1 MDYNQK
7 ILMEN
12 VKQSLIEKM
21 ADFLDDPSLATD
33 LYLAKLKEH
42 KPREKS
48 ELHIRMAKAAFFE
61 FKNTIITDGT
71 ETTRT
76 NF

>member
-1 MDYNQK
+1 
-7 ILMEN
+7 MEN
-12 VKQSLIEKM
+12 VEQSLIEKM

-33 LYLAKLKEH
+33 LYLAKLKEPE
-42 KPREKS
+42 PREKS
-48 ELHIRMAKAAFFE
+48 ELHIRMAKAAFSE
-61 FKNTIITDGT
+61 YKKTMLNEGT

>member
-12 VKQSLIEKM
+12 VEQSLIEKM

-33 LYLAKLKEH
+33 LYLAKLKEPE
-42 KPREKS
+42 PREKS
-48 ELHIRMAKAAFFE
+48 ELHIRMAKAAFSE
-61 FKNTIITDGT
+61 YKKTMLNEGT

-76 NF
+76 NV

>member
-12 VKQSLIEKM
+12 VEQSLIEKM

-33 LYLAKLKEH
+33 LYLAKLKEPE
-42 KPREKS
+42 PREKS
-48 ELHIRMAKAAFFE
+48 ELHIRMAKAAFSE
-61 FKNTIITDGT
+61 YKKTMLNEGT

>member
-12 VKQSLIEKM
+12 VEQSLIEKM

-33 LYLAKLKEH
+33 LYLAKLKEPE
-42 KPREKS
+42 PREKS
-48 ELHIRMAKAAFFE
+48 ELHIRMAKAAFSE
-61 FKNTIITDGT
+61 YKKTMLNEGT
-71 ETTRT
+71 KTTRT
-76 NF
+76 NV

>member
-12 VKQSLIEKM
+12 VEQSLIEKM
-21 ADFLDDPSLATD
+21 ADFLDDTSLATD
-33 LYLAKLKEH
+33 LYLAKLKEPD
-42 KPREKS
+42 PREKS
-48 ELHIRMAKAAFFE
+48 ELHIRMAKAAFTE
-61 FKNTIITDGT
+61 FKNTILTEGT